1 MRVRSYVRGS
11 RPCLRDGRG
20 PAVIQQ
26 RMECQELM
34 RDRFIVVIERATG
47 QRVIGLRGRKPAIS
61 PDIMCE
67 VSMLALTDLIDEHG
81 PDAAGLQ
88 TSDR

>member
-1 MRVRSYVRGS
+1 MISDGLVASVEEFSGG
-11 RPCLRDGRG
+11 RP
-20 PAVIQQ
+20 
-26 RMECQELM
+26 M
-34 RDRFIVVIERATG
+34 RDRFIVVSERAIG
-47 QRVIGLRGRKPAIS
+47 QRVIGYMGGKPAIS

>member
-1 MRVRSYVRGS
+1 
-11 RPCLRDGRG
+11 
-20 PAVIQQ
+20 
-26 RMECQELM
+26 M

-88 TSDR
+88 ASDR